1 MYCLLHS
8 ISDML
13 PFIISSNTQIL
24 LYLISFLLMIEVNM
38 LLEAKVIYR

>member
-1 MYCLLHS
+1 MYCLLHN
-8 ISDML
+8 ILDML

-24 LYLISFLLMIEVNM
+24 LYFISSLLMIEVDM